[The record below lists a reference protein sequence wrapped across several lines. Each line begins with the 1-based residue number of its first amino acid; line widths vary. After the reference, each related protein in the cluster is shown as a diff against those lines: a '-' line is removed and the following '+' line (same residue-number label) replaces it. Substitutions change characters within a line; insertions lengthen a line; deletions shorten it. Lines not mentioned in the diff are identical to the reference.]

1 MEEILMNVY
10 DGNTF
15 VGTYDIDSF
24 LKRKFGEGSTLFN
37 TAQACAPIF
46 RLEGMTDELMDEVN
60 GLFDA
65 KGHAA
70 VRDRCALILQ
80 HCKVSFVGYPV
91 AKRQSVKHLP
101 KILNCL
107 IAI

>member
-15 VGTYDIDSF
+15 VGAYDIDSF

-37 TAQACAPIF
+37 TAKACAPIF
-46 RLEGMTDELMDEVN
+46 RLEGMTDELMEEVN
-60 GLFDA
+60 SLFDSR
-65 KGHAA
+65 GHAA
-70 VRDRCALILQ
+70 VRERCALILQ

-91 AKRQSVKHLP
+91 AKKQDAKHLP
-101 KILNCL
+101 KILN
-107 IAI
+107 